1 MHINQYLAAAVGI
14 SRRAAD
20 KEITAKA
27 VQLNG
32 RKALLTD
39 RVEDGD
45 KVVWKGKIVTV
56 EQKTHTTIAL
66 FKPAGYITSRKRD
79 ETGAPTVMELLPQE
93 LQKLKPVGRLDKDS
107 EGLLLLTDD
116 GDFLYES
123 THPKFQIKKEYIV
136 ELEQN
141 ATDQLLAAWKKGVRL
156 SEGLAKADE
165 VERLAR
171 RQVRVV
177 IHQGMTRQI
186 RRMAAKTHNTV
197 TSLRRVRSGDAEL
210 GSLKPGQWKTLVAT
224 PERALKQAKAREAK
238 KLPAKKVFT
247 KKVSKKVIQKKARR

>member
-20 KEITAKA
+20 KEIAAKA

-32 RKALLTD
+32 RKALPAD
-39 RVEDGD
+39 RVAEGD
-45 KVVWKGKIVTV
+45 KVVWKGKIVTI
-56 EQKTHTTIAL
+56 EQKAHTTIAL

-79 ETGAPTVMELLPQE
+79 ETNDPTVMELLPKE
-93 LQKLKPVGRLDKDS
+93 LQNLKPVGRLDKDS

-123 THPKFQIKKEYIV
+123 THPKFGIAKEYLV

-141 ATDQLLAAWKKGVRL
+141 VTDKMIAQWKKGVRL
-156 SEGLAKADE
+156 TEGLAKADD

-171 RQVRVV
+171 HRLRVV

-186 RRMAAKTHNTV
+186 RRMAAKTNNTV
-197 TSLRRVRSGDAEL
+197 IGLRRIRSGSAEL

-224 PERALKQAKAREAK
+224 PERALKQAQAKEAK
-238 KLPAKKVFT
+238 KISPKKKVFA
-247 KKVSKKVIQKKARR
+247 KKKVIQKRTTR

>member
-20 KEITAKA
+20 KEIKEKA

-32 RKALLTD
+32 RKALPVD
-39 RVEDGD
+39 RVEEGD
-45 KVVWKGKIVTV
+45 KVVWKGKVVTI
-56 EQKTHTTIAL
+56 EQKAPTTIAL
-66 FKPAGYITSRKRD
+66 YKPAGYITSRKRD
-79 ETGAPTVMELLPQE
+79 ETGAPTVMELLPKE
-93 LQKLKPVGRLDKDS
+93 LQNLKPVGRLDKDS

-123 THPKFQIKKEYIV
+123 THPKFEMKKEYIV

-141 ATDQLLAAWKKGVRL
+141 VTDQFMTSWKRGVRL
-156 SEGLAKADE
+156 TEGLAKADE

-171 RQVRVV
+171 RRLRVV

-186 RRMAAKTHNTV
+186 RRMAAKTNNTV
-197 TSLRRVRSGDAEL
+197 TALRRVRSGDAVI
-210 GSLKPGQWKTLVAT
+210 GSLKPGEWKTLVAT
-224 PERALKQAKAREAK
+224 PSRALKQTQ
-238 KLPAKKVFT
+238 AKKVFA
-247 KKVSKKVIQKKARR
+247 KQAVSKKVIQKKVTE

>member
-20 KEITAKA
+20 KEIATKA

-32 RKALLTD
+32 RKALPAD
-39 RVEDGD
+39 RVEEGD
-45 KVVWKGKIVTV
+45 KVVWKGKIVTI
-56 EQKTHTTIAL
+56 EQKAPTTIAL

-93 LQKLKPVGRLDKDS
+93 LQHLKPVGRLDKDS

-123 THPKFQIKKEYIV
+123 THPKFEIKKEYIV

-141 ATDQLLAAWKKGVRL
+141 VTDQLITAWKKGVRL
-156 SEGLAKADE
+156 TEGLAKADE

-197 TSLRRVRSGDAEL
+197 TSLRRVRSGSAEL
-210 GSLKPGQWKTLVAT
+210 GSLKQGQWKMLVAT
-224 PERALKQAKAREAK
+224 PEREAKQAQS
-238 KLPAKKVFT
+238 KKVFT
-247 KKVSKKVIQKKARR
+247 KKVLPKKSAK

>member
-20 KEITAKA
+20 KEIKDKA

-32 RKALLTD
+32 RKALPAD
-39 RVEDGD
+39 RVKEGD
-45 KVVWKGKIVTV
+45 KVVWKGKVVTI
-56 EQKTHTTIAL
+56 EQKAPTTIAL

-79 ETGAPTVMELLPQE
+79 ETGVPTVMELLPKE
-93 LQKLKPVGRLDKDS
+93 LQNLKPVGRLDKDS

-123 THPKFQIKKEYIV
+123 THPKFLIKKEYVV

-141 ATDQLLAAWKKGVRL
+141 VTDKMMSQWKKGVRL
-156 SEGLAKADE
+156 TEGLAKADE

-171 RQVRVV
+171 HRLRVV

-186 RRMAAKTHNTV
+186 RRMAAKTNNTV
-197 TSLRRVRSGDAEL
+197 TSLRRTRSGDAEL
-210 GSLKPGQWKTLVAT
+210 GSLKPGQWKMLVPT
-224 PERALKQAKAREAK
+224 PKRALRQAQSKE
-238 KLPAKKVFT
+238 AKKVFP
-247 KKVSKKVIQKKARR
+247 KKATK